1 MFNCAKFE
9 YEIGELD
16 KIHKYYE
23 IKDVNPYFLLIARKL
38 VTIFY
43 SADLLCECGDIVS
56 ANALCR
62 IIADNYASLHLI
74 YKKSNGEEQTL
85 RYLLFLLDAVC
96 TLEKGLLK
104 RPSKDSMS
112 DELYSLIISQADEQ
126 AIRNNKDKDEII
138 KQIKELS
145 IFVQSP
151 IFDKIVE
158 NSNWRYKELN
168 STKSYSWYELYQMS
182 FPDNKIP
189 FIISRHLS
197 AYVHGLA
204 ISNFFTSKDNL
215 NLRVT
220 LVYYIILVY
229 LSQIMELLHT
239 IFGNDIQTKKI
250 NFSESE
256 RCREIKNRF
265 NMTIP

>member
-1 MFNCAKFE
+1 MDTAELRKSFVFNCAKFE
-9 YEIGELD
+9 YEVEALD

-104 RPSKDSMS
+104 RPSKGSMS
-112 DELYSLIISQADEQ
+112 DELYSFIMSQADEQ
-126 AIRNNKDKDEII
+126 AIRNNKYKDEII

-151 IFDKIVE
+151 TFDKIVE

-189 FIISRHLS
+189 FIISRYLS
-197 AYVHGLA
+197 TYVHGLA
-204 ISNFFTSKDNL
+204 ISNFSTSKDEL
-215 NLRVT
+215 NFRVT
-220 LVYYIILVY
+220 LVYSILLVY

-239 IFGNDIQTKKI
+239 IFGNDIQTNKV

-256 RCREIKNRF
+256 RCR
-265 NMTIP
+265 